1 MDDKADELI
10 RRNRRPLLLAEA
22 VRARTEALCRMAA
35 GRDAVDRHAFPDQHT
50 FDQLALVLDCLS
62 ASATCRSAI
71 CSTVSLRINRIE
83 SSRSCC
89 MIAFASSACCWR
101 SLPRRRAALASAC
114 SSLARA
120 RRLLESSRRAL
131 GGWMTNR
138 WRPLVGLH

>member
-35 GRDAVDRHAFPDQHT
+35 ERNAADRHAFPDQHT

-101 SLPRRRAALASAC
+101 SCPAVTPRWRLRAALWRAPDAC
-114 SSLARA
+114 WNPPGELWA
-120 RRLLESSRRAL
+120 
-131 GGWMTNR
+131 
-138 WRPLVGLH
+138 VG